1 MYIQLKLDF
10 LDNFFFGFIRCS
22 FEQYSLSSISL
33 TDNSVRNFW
42 EEKGYHLLPENEY
55 VQEAGRRFKSK
66 YSNAKFSALSVKSCV
81 SLREKE

>member
-1 MYIQLKLDF
+1 MHIQLRLDF

-55 VQEAGRRFKSK
+55 VQEALGQGEDLNPSILMLNSVPFL
-66 YSNAKFSALSVKSCV
+66 LSHVY
-81 SLREKE
+81 L